1 MSSLIKKQT
10 KKNYSL
16 PFSSLAGQPQQAVSQ
31 MGRGQPSSTPM
42 PASTPVQTT
51 AAQRAAGVAP
61 SPQVATTAPAQSP
74 VASSQPN
81 RPQQG
86 QVKLTMAQL
95 MQLTQ
100 GAQVGPH
107 FYGVSSSKVPPLVW
121 NGVVSLSAEGKTPFV
136 CNSAGRKPGSD
147 GGDPGSGPDPGTVAD
162 HPTGCDNHPWS
173 WSATNAG
180 CHAQWPGPTL
190 PFHSHAPLLITFN
203 SSANC
208 SCPHKAC
215 CSSDVSN
222 SRSIPSPDYSFST
235 SPNSN
240 GCPCTCTN
248 TCSRPS
254 SNTNATFGPNSN
266 LSSCAIPS
274 HQPIINSSCTISTIH
289 FCACTVG
296 PDLDTGFILY
306 TSLCPRTTPRGK
318 TCSCPSAKCSL
329 SFGAKPST
337 YPYPRLVPHAN
348 PNCSVSTCSSC
359 TSFPAPNTCLQPCP
373 SLNLSPCS
381 DAHYCSSYCPCF
393 SPSLKPL

>member
-1 MSSLIKKQT
+1 MSSALS
-10 KKNYSL
+10 KNKNSL

-51 AAQRAAGVAP
+51 AAQRAAGVAA

-100 GAQVGPH
+100 GAQV
-107 FYGVSSSKVPPLVW
+107 SPPFHGVW

-136 CNSAGRKPGSD
+136 CNAAGRKPGSD

-173 WSATNAG
+173 RSATDAG

-190 PFHSHAPLLITFN
+190 PFHSHAPLLISFN

-208 SCPHKAC
+208 CCPHKAC
-215 CSSDVSN
+215 CSSNVST

-240 GCPCTCTN
+240 GCPSTCTN
-248 TCSRPS
+248 TGSSPS
-254 SNTNATFGPNSN
+254 SNRNATFGPNSN
-266 LSSCAIPS
+266 LSSCANPS
-274 HQPIINSSCTISTIH
+274 HQPITNSSCTTSTIH

-296 PDLDTGFILY
+296 PDLDTGCILH
-306 TSLCPRTTPRGK
+306 TSLCPRTTPRAK

-329 SFGAKPST
+329 SLGAKPST
-337 YPYPRLVPHAN
+337 YTYPRLVPHTN
-348 PNCSVSTCSSC
+348 PNYGVSTCSSC
-359 TSFPAPNTCLQPCP
+359 TSIPAPDTCLQPCP
-373 SLNLSPCS
+373 SLNLSPS
-381 DAHYCSSYCPCF
+381 PDAHYCSSSCPCF
-393 SPSLKPL
+393 GPSVRPL